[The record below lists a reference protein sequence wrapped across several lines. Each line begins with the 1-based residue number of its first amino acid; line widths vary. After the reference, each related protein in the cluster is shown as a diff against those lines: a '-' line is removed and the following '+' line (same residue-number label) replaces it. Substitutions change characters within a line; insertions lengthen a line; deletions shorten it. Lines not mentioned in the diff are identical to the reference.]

1 MSSGRSTVCTVE
13 AVMKMS
19 GESGD
24 QEMNQDDRRKYLIE
38 GLLKEQPE
46 YENMQIPSDAGK
58 QKILLRSLMNI
69 RMPKK
74 MDYAFCRF
82 RMRTFRKK

>member
-1 MSSGRSTVCTVE
+1 
-13 AVMKMS
+13 
-19 GESGD
+19 
-24 QEMNQDDRRKYLIE
+24 MNQDDRRKYLIE
-38 GLLKEQPE
+38 GLLKERPE

-74 MDYAFCRF
+74 IGLCIFADSGCVPFG
-82 RMRTFRKK
+82 RK